1 MRRNYKANIR
11 SNNSIRYNHF
21 ANEKTKNIYYKVDK
35 EDALGIN
42 STHCNNDL
50 PKNQKNVRDFK
61 DDKNSYYVTKLNCYK
76 MYDFGQSNKTQ
87 KTLNYRSK
95 YYKITENDFNYD
107 DEY

>member
-1 MRRNYKANIR
+1 MF
-11 SNNSIRYNHF
+11 SNQNPTNMSTDHGLKYTMFYNDHKF
-21 ANEKTKNIYYKVDK
+21 KP
-35 EDALGIN
+35 
-42 STHCNNDL
+42 NNDL

-95 YYKITENDFNYD
+95 YYKITENDFNYE